1 MYSQCTFHVFL
12 ISQTQYIVKMSQ
24 VHFEWTNQESASWTG
39 LVHCRWA
46 QNVPIWYVMV
56 TWPGAM
62 QRTFRINHSST
73 ISQLISVLGHCGHMT
88 WYILNISDT
97 FLSQDIVV
105 TSVWY
110 IYVKSDVGLHIS
122 LPLRSSEIMLP
133 LWTTSVLTFECV
145 STSSSTLWCGK
156 FILCFI
162 WINSFVFSAH
172 YFMIHAL
179 QRTRS

>member
-1 MYSQCTFHVFL
+1 MYFPCVFNFPNSVYCKDVTSTFW
-12 ISQTQYIVKMSQ
+12 M
-24 VHFEWTNQESASWTG
+24 NQSGKCQLNWVSTLQMG
-39 LVHCRWA
+39 LKCSNLVCD
-46 QNVPIWYVMV
+46 
-56 TWPGAM
+56 
-62 QRTFRINHSST
+62 
-73 ISQLISVLGHCGHMT
+73 GHMT
-88 WYILNISDT
+88 WYILNISNT
-97 FLSQDIVV
+97 FLSQDIAV

-122 LPLRSSEIMLP
+122 LPLRSSEIMSP

-172 YFMIHAL
+172 YFVIHAL
-179 QRTRS
+179 QRTGS